1 MSDEAHV
8 PDAAAERLAHVREG
22 RASTSSLGVA
32 EALLVRHSGLEPL
45 AQVMGSSVYQMG
57 WQFRP
62 GGVGWRFGREGQ
74 TVELETQ
81 TEAWNDARA
90 KAIGRLAEEA
100 RDAGADAV
108 VGVSLRRT
116 RREVDGLVEIMAV
129 GTAVRSTRYALA
141 DAGEPLLCN
150 LSGQDVAKLIA
161 HGFWPVGIVAG
172 STIAYVISGWRQQ
185 QRSTGW
191 FSGLRNQ
198 ELPDFARG
206 VGEARLLAMQ
216 RVEQQAH
223 ALHAHGIVGVA
234 FDRSQRTVEVDS
246 NNARYSDLIVELHV
260 TGTAIVEVAGHQ
272 PPPPPSI
279 ALPLN
284 TEVRP

>member
-8 PDAAAERLAHVREG
+8 PDAAVERLHATTF
-22 RASTSSLGVA
+22 SSSLGVA
-32 EALLVRHSGLEPL
+32 EALLVRHAGLVPI

-62 GGVGWRFGREGQ
+62 WQSRRGWSRQGE

-81 TEAWNDARA
+81 TEAYNDARA

-116 RREVDGLVEIMAV
+116 RREGEGLVEFMAV

-141 DAGEPLLCN
+141 SDDRQPLLCN

-161 HGFWPVGIVAG
+161 HGFWPVGIVGG
-172 STIAYVISGWRQQ
+172 SSVSYVVSGSAQQ
-185 QRSTGW
+185 QRSRGW
-191 FSGLRNQ
+191 FSGMQNQ
-198 ELPDFARG
+198 ELRDFSRG
-206 VGEARLLAMQ
+206 VNEARLLATA
-216 RVEQQAH
+216 RVERQAH
-223 ALHAHGIVGVA
+223 ALHAHGVVGVA
-234 FDRSQRTVEVDS
+234 FERTQRTVEQD
-246 NNARYSDLIVELHV
+246 NNDTRYVDLIVEIHV
-260 TGTAIVEVAGHQ
+260 TGTAIVETAGHE
-272 PPPPPSI
+272 PPPPPFI

-284 TEVRP
+284 PEVRP

>member
-1 MSDEAHV
+1 
-8 PDAAAERLAHVREG
+8 
-22 RASTSSLGVA
+22 
-32 EALLVRHSGLEPL
+32 
-45 AQVMGSSVYQMG
+45 
-57 WQFRP
+57 
-62 GGVGWRFGREGQ
+62 
-74 TVELETQ
+74 
-81 TEAWNDARA
+81 
-90 KAIGRLAEEA
+90 
-100 RDAGADAV
+100 
-108 VGVSLRRT
+108 
-116 RREVDGLVEIMAV
+116 
-129 GTAVRSTRYALA
+129 
-141 DAGEPLLCN
+141 
-150 LSGQDVAKLIA
+150 
-161 HGFWPVGIVAG
+161 VGIVAG